1 MIAPSVYV
9 YARVRFLT
17 SYWPQEIMS
26 RSFENLN
33 GNQDKPEP
41 HPRAAA
47 LLLSRCARP
56 GMARWRRILKTL
68 ILQTAQEHCR
78 YGSVRQETNKT
89 DCGISKV
96 RVFDQEWQRQH
107 RR

>member
-1 MIAPSVYV
+1 MA
-9 YARVRFLT
+9 
-17 SYWPQEIMS
+17 

-41 HPRAAA
+41 HLRAAA
-47 LLLSRCARP
+47 VFFSRGARP

-68 ILQTAQEHCR
+68 ILQTTQEQCR
-78 YGSVRQETNKT
+78 YGSVRQKRSKT